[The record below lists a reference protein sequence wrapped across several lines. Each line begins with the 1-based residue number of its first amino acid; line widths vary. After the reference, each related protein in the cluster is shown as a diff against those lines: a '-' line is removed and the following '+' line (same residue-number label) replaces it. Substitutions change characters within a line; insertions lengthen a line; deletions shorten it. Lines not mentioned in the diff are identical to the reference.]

1 MKKELVI
8 KKKKKNASLVIIADA
23 AELRSPL
30 QEIKYVRID
39 YASSPLAVPLLSADD
54 SIFIETVDFAL

>member
-8 KKKKKNASLVIIADA
+8 KKKKNASLVIIADA

-30 QEIKYVRID
+30 QEIKYVCID

-54 SIFIETVDFAL
+54 SIFIETVGFAL